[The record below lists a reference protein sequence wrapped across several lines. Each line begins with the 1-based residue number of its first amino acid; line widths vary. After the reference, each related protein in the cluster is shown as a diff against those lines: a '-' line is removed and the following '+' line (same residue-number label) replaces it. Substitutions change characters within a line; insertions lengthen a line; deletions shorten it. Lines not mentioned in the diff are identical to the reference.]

1 MRKPT
6 DCDSVLKNTGL
17 VRIISRPSKRQAR
30 DADRGGGNVTRGW
43 FSCPGVASG
52 TDNEQMQHDG
62 THTTRT
68 THLFIEA
75 EAREQKTAEK
85 YGRVPNLKMNKQALI
100 YNCKVVRLPY
110 VM

>member
-1 MRKPT
+1 
-6 DCDSVLKNTGL
+6 
-17 VRIISRPSKRQAR
+17 
-30 DADRGGGNVTRGW
+30 
-43 FSCPGVASG
+43 
-52 TDNEQMQHDG
+52 MQHDG

-100 YNCKVVRLPY
+100 YNCKGVRLPY